1 MAWLIQTARAAN
13 GGGDGGGNPIMGLL
27 LPVIILVI
35 FYFLFIRP
43 QQKRTKEHNQMVS
56 ELKEGD
62 EVITSGGLAG
72 RITDV
77 DENFVRLEVAD
88 NVEVR
93 LQKKSVANVLP
104 KGTL

>member
-1 MAWLIQTARAAN
+1 MDLLVQTAQAAN
-13 GGGDGGGNPIMGLL
+13 GGDGGGNPLMGLV
-27 LPVIILVI
+27 LPILILVL
-35 FYFLFIRP
+35 FFFLFIRP
-43 QQKRTKEHNQMVS
+43 QQKRAKEHSQMIS

-62 EVITSGGLAG
+62 EVVSSGGLAG
-72 RITDV
+72 RITEV
-77 DENFVRLEVAD
+77 DENFVRLEIAD